1 MYLEVDV
8 MEKKIAILGGGVSGV
23 CVAAELSKDN
33 RFSVELIERES
44 YLGGLHRS
52 VQKNGYA
59 FDIGL
64 FLFQED
70 HELLRTFP
78 FLIND
83 LVEVQPI
90 HLTVTPKGTIDRYPL
105 TLKVYKEDNGWFGL
119 LRAACSLAYSKCLY
133 YKRDSVPAFAKY
145 YMGAAVYRQGGVQN
159 YIERLY
165 GMKDEEVGLEFAMQR
180 LAHFAG
186 LQVSRAFVHALPV
199 GLASRFKRLSTEW
212 PTRVFA
218 RPPAGFEVLYR
229 KIAEHLR
236 ANGVSIRLSCEARS
250 VQKDGGQFLVDFGSF
265 KKSYDKVVS
274 TIPIPV
280 MLRLIGE
287 KMDARIDNMGLYSL
301 FYQGVPRHK
310 WTTMFNLSLSGA
322 WKRMINF
329 SNFYK
334 EKGTENHIAVEVTT
348 KGTTEQSLQ
357 LMRTDFERHVA
368 RIGLFQEPPEYLGGV
383 ITERAYPVFR
393 TDDNSRIEQE
403 RNKLSA
409 FGIESVGRQGNF
421 EYLSSSAAA
430 ANARSLA
437 TAIRLNTV

>member
-1 MYLEVDV
+1 

-23 CVAAELSKDN
+23 CVAAELSKDK
-33 RFSVELIERES
+33 RFAVDLIERES

-52 VQKNGYA
+52 VHENGYA

-78 FLIND
+78 FLID
-83 LVEVQPI
+83 ELVEVQPI
-90 HLTVTPKGTIDRYPL
+90 HLTITPKGTIDRYPL
-105 TLKVYKEDNGWFGL
+105 TLKVYKQDNGWFGL
-119 LRAACSLAYSKCLY
+119 LRAACSLACAKCLY
-133 YKRDSVPAFAKY
+133 YKRDSVPTFAKY
-145 YMGAAVYRQGGVQN
+145 YMGATVYREGGVQN

-165 GMKDEEVGLEFAMQR
+165 GMKDEDIGLEFAMQR

-186 LQVSRAFVHALPV
+186 LQVSRALVHTLPF
-199 GLASRFKRLSTEW
+199 GLSSRFKRLSAEW

-218 RPPAGFEVLYR
+218 RPQAGFEVLYR

-236 ANGVSIRLSCEARS
+236 ANGVSIELSCEARS
-250 VQKDGGQFLVDFGSF
+250 VQKDGDRFLVDFGGV

-301 FYQGVPRHK
+301 FYQGVPHHK

-322 WKRMINF
+322 WKRIINF
-329 SNFYK
+329 SNFYN
-334 EKGTENHIAVEVTT
+334 ENETANYMTVEITV
-348 KGTTEQSLQ
+348 KDMTEQSLRF
-357 LMRTDFERHVA
+357 MRTDFERHVA
-368 RIGLFQEPPEYLGGV
+368 TAGLFREPPEYLGG
-383 ITERAYPVFR
+383 ITTERAYPVFR
-393 TDDNSRIEQE
+393 TDDGGRIEQE

>member
-1 MYLEVDV
+1 

-23 CVAAELSKDN
+23 CVAAELSKDK
-33 RFSVELIERES
+33 RFSVDLIEKES

-52 VQKNGYA
+52 VRKNGYA

-78 FLIND
+78 FLVND

-90 HLTVTPKGTIDRYPL
+90 HLTITPRGTIDRYPL
-105 TLKVYKEDNGWFGL
+105 TLKVFKEDNGWFGL
-119 LRAACSLAYSKCLY
+119 LRAACSLAHSKCLY

-145 YMGAAVYRQGGVQN
+145 YMGAAVYRHGGVQN

-165 GMKDEEVGLEFAMQR
+165 GMKDEDIGLEFAMQR

-186 LQVSRAFVHALPV
+186 PQVSRALLQVLPFALS
-199 GLASRFKRLSTEW
+199 SRFKRLSAEW

-218 RPPAGFEVLYR
+218 RPQAGFEALYR

-236 ANGVSIRLSCEARS
+236 ANGVSIKLSCEARS
-250 VQKDGGQFLVDFGSF
+250 VQKEGDQFLVDFGSF
-265 KKSYDKVVS
+265 KKNYDKIVS

-301 FYQGVPRHK
+301 FYRGIPCHK

-334 EKGTENHIAVEVTT
+334 ENASGNYIAVEVTT
-348 KGTTEQSLQ
+348 KDIIGQSLQ

-368 RIGLFQEPPEYLGGV
+368 LACLFQEPPEYLGGV

-393 TDDNSRIEQE
+393 TDDNSRIKQE

-409 FGIESVGRQGNF
+409 FGIESVGRQGDF

>member
-1 MYLEVDV
+1 

-23 CVAAELSKDN
+23 CVAAELSKDK

-44 YLGGLHRS
+44 RLGGLHHS
-52 VQKNGYA
+52 VHKNGYA

-78 FLIND
+78 FMLDD

-105 TLKVYKEDNGWFGL
+105 TLKVYKEDHGWFGL

-165 GMKDEEVGLEFAMQR
+165 GMKDKDIGLEFAMQR
-180 LAHFAG
+180 LAHFGA
-186 LQVSRAFVHALPV
+186 LQVSRALVQALPFA
-199 GLASRFKRLSTEW
+199 LPTRFKRFSAEW

-218 RPPAGFEVLYR
+218 RPPTGFGVLYR
-229 KIAEHLR
+229 KIAEQLQL
-236 ANGVSIRLSCEARS
+236 NGVAIKLNHEARS
-250 VQKDGGQFLVDFGSF
+250 IHKDGDQFLIDFGTIQ
-265 KKSYDKVVS
+265 KRYDKIIS

-280 MLRLIGE
+280 MLRLIRE
-287 KMDARIDNMGLYSL
+287 KMEAKIDNMALYSL
-301 FYQGVPRHK
+301 FYQGIPRHK
-310 WTTMFNLSLSGA
+310 WTTLFNLHFSGS

-334 EKGTENHIAVEVTT
+334 EKGPENHISVEVTAKHT
-348 KGTTEQSLQ
+348 SESSLEVI
-357 LMRTDFERHVA
+357 RSDFERHVA
-368 RIGLFQEPPEYLGGV
+368 LLGLFQELPTYLGSV
-383 ITERAYPVFR
+383 TTERAYPVFR
-393 TDDNSRIEQE
+393 TDDNTRIEQE

-409 FGIESVGRQGNF
+409 FGIESIGRQGNF
-421 EYLSSSAAA
+421 EYVSSSAAA
-430 ANARSLA
+430 ANAKSLA
-437 TAIRLNTV
+437 MAIRSNTA

>member
-1 MYLEVDV
+1 

-23 CVAAELSKDN
+23 CVAAELSKDK
-33 RFSVELIERES
+33 RFSVDLIERES

-78 FLIND
+78 FLIDD

-90 HLTVTPKGTIDRYPL
+90 HLTITPRGTIDRYPL
-105 TLKVYKEDNGWFGL
+105 TLKVYKEDNGWSGL
-119 LRAACSLAYSKCLY
+119 FRAACSLAYSKCLY

-145 YMGAAVYRQGGVQN
+145 YMGATVYRQGGVQN

-165 GMKDEEVGLEFAMQR
+165 GMKDEDIGLEFAMQR

-186 LQVSRAFVHALPV
+186 PQLSRALVQVLPFALPGRFK
-199 GLASRFKRLSTEW
+199 GLAAEW
-212 PTRVFA
+212 PMRIFA
-218 RPPAGFEVLYR
+218 RPQAGFEPLYR

-236 ANGVSIRLSCEARS
+236 TYGVSIMMGCEARS
-250 VQKDGGQFLVDFGSF
+250 VRKDGDQFLVDFGSS
-265 KKSYDKVVS
+265 KKRYDKVIS

-301 FYQGVPRHK
+301 FYRGVPRHQ

-334 EKGTENHIAVEVTT
+334 ENNTGNYIAVEVTT
-348 KGTTEQSLQ
+348 KDTTGQSLE
-357 LMRTDFERHVA
+357 LMRADFERHVA
-368 RIGLFQEPPEYLGGV
+368 LVGLFQEPPEYLGGV

-393 TDDNSRIEQE
+393 TDDNSKIEQE

-437 TAIRLNTV
+437 TAVRSNTA